1 MKLTLYV
8 CDRCGTIMQ
17 MDELPSGWQKLP
29 GYGVQSSKHHCND
42 CTAELIGYRANV
54 EDEITWPDGS

>member
-1 MKLTLYV
+1 
-8 CDRCGTIMQ
+8 MQ